1 MPRKSTKDQIALLE
15 VRTKTAPC
23 VPAIRGAVAAWREKD
38 YPGITQTT
46 RQLLNHWFKTD
57 HRLRNGQ
64 MFRYHDAQ
72 REAIETLIYLY
83 EVAGVRRHKE
93 LVETYATNTPNLRLL
108 QYDDFARYCVKM
120 ATGSGKTKV
129 MALAILWHYFNAVAE
144 GRDDY
149 ARTFLVIAPNVIVF
163 ERLRSDFAGGRIF
176 RADPMI
182 PPELDIFWDM
192 ECYLRGDGERASS
205 QGALYLTNVQQLY
218 DRPDTAK
225 QTEPDAMTAVLGHK
239 PAPAR
244 GEADDVARRIAERG
258 APCLVLNDEAHHTH
272 DEESEWN
279 KVIRRLDGD
288 LARKTH
294 PLPPHDTGGDSLRLP
309 SPIRGGVGGGAGV
322 VTQLDVTAT
331 PRYSKGALFTWTVFD
346 YPLKQAILDGLVK
359 RPMKGVAVGIH
370 EQPSDLAS
378 VKYQAYLTAG
388 VERWRAYRE
397 QLEPLD
403 KKPILFV
410 MLNSTVEA
418 DDVGDYLRTKYP
430 AEFGGAGLLIIHTDN
445 TGEVSKRDL
454 DAARTLAREVDEATS
469 PVNAIVSV
477 LMLREGWD
485 VQNVTVIV
493 GLRPYTSK
501 ANILPEQTI
510 GRGLRRM
517 FRELGNTYT
526 ERVDVIGNKA
536 FLEFVTQLEQDEDI
550 ALDEFD
556 LEKDKVVIVTIAPDP
571 AKMDKD
577 LTIPE
582 LSPILARKKTLA
594 EEIGALDI
602 AAMACPAL
610 PKKEQDAAAQS
621 FHYEGYDIISLEK
634 LVEADY
640 TIPQA
645 QTAQEVI
652 SYYAKRIAQEVK
664 LPSQFAALAPKV
676 REFLETRAFGSA
688 IDIETPAMIK
698 AISSNVAQYVTVRTF
713 VAALRAVIVEELS
726 PSLLHAGR
734 ALSAM
739 RGFATSRPTITA
751 QKTVFNLI
759 PCENNFEKRF
769 AQFLESAPDV
779 AAFAKLPEQ
788 FGFRVEYTD
797 TVGNLRYYEPDFVAL
812 LADGT
817 HALIETKGREDTDVA
832 RKDRAAIIWC
842 ENATLLTEMS
852 WRYIKVPQK
861 GFEQLHADEFADL
874 AVLAPS
880 GLLA

>member
-1 MPRKSTKDQIALLE
+1 MPRKSAKDQIALLA

-23 VPAIRGAVAAWREKD
+23 VPAIRVVVAAWREKG
-38 YPGITQTT
+38 YPGVTRTT

-57 HRLRNGQ
+57 HRLRSGQ

-83 EVAGVRRHKE
+83 EVATVRRHKD
-93 LVETYATNTPNLRLL
+93 LVETYATLTPDLRPL
-108 QYDDFARYCVKM
+108 QYDAFARYCVKM

-149 ARTFLVIAPNVIVF
+149 ARTFLIIAPNVIVF

-182 PPELDIFWDM
+182 PPELEISWDM
-192 ECYLRGDGERASS
+192 ECYLRGDGERATS
-205 QGALYLTNVQQLY
+205 QGALYLTNIQQLY
-218 DRPDTAK
+218 DRPDGAK
-225 QTEPDAMTAVLGHK
+225 QTEPDAMTAVLGMK
-239 PAPAR
+239 PTPAR

-279 KVIRRLDGD
+279 RVIRRLNDD
-288 LARKTH
+288 CA
-294 PLPPHDTGGDSLRLP
+294 P
-309 SPIRGGVGGGAGV
+309 GV

-378 VKYQAYLTAG
+378 VKYQAYVTAG
-388 VERWRAYRE
+388 VERWRSYRE
-397 QLEPLD
+397 QLKPLD

-594 EEIGALDI
+594 EEIGALEI
-602 AAMACPAL
+602 AAMACPTL
-610 PKKEQDAAAQS
+610 PKKERDAAAQS

-676 REFLETRAFGSA
+676 REFLEWRAFGGPV
-688 IDIETPAMIK
+688 DIETPAMIK

-713 VAALRAVIVEELS
+713 VAALREVIVEELS
-726 PSLLHAGR
+726 PSLIHAGR
-734 ALSAM
+734 ALSTM

-751 QKTVFNLI
+751 HKTVFNLI

-769 AQFLESAPDV
+769 AQFLEAAPDV

-817 HALIETKGREDTDVA
+817 HALVETKGREDTDVA

-874 AVLAPS
+874 IVLIPPILTL
-880 GLLA
+880 GP